1 MAVTLDSKLKAK
13 ITFLDS
19 LVEKL
24 RTGDD
29 DIKVQQAAQLLEQRS
44 QELKE
49 LFDKEGI
56 QLA

>member
-13 ITFLDS
+13 IMFLDN

-56 QLA
+56 TL

>member
-13 ITFLDS
+13 IMFLDN